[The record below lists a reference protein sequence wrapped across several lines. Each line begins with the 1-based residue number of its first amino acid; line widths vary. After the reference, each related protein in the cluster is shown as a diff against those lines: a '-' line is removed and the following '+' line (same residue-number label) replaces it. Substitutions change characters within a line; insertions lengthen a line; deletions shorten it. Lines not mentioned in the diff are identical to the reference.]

1 MPPPPDSPG
10 RVPAKTLYP
19 LFAVSFI
26 GSLGFSIV
34 LPFLVFLVNDFG
46 GNALIYGLL
55 GSTYPAFQ
63 LAGAPL
69 LGRASDL
76 YGRKRILLLSQAGT
90 FISWCIFLAALFLPV
105 TVLAAVDSGILGAF
119 TLTLPLLVLFIAR
132 ALDGITGGNVS
143 VANAYL
149 ADITEEAERNRNYG
163 RMSVA
168 SNVGF
173 ILGPALAA
181 LLGGTRYG
189 QVPPV
194 LAALIIALIGVIVV
208 AVWLPERRPCRIT
221 EKPEKPGI
229 RTVFGQEQKECYRI
243 EGEEED
249 AGLSFRGVFTLRHVP
264 YILLLY
270 FLIYLGF
277 NIFYTAF
284 PVYAAG
290 PLAWTSTTLGLYLA
304 ALSGMMAFVQGPVLS
319 RLSDRI
325 AEGYLIVAGSA
336 VLGVNFILL
345 ATGNLLLIYL
355 AAVFIAVGNGL
366 MWPST
371 LSALSKFAGK
381 RYQGAVQGFAS
392 SAGSLASIVG
402 LIAGGLLYEQLGAV
416 TFLVTAG
423 VIYLVFVLSLRVLGF
438 RRVQEGGA
446 KTGT

>member
-1 MPPPPDSPG
+1 MPPPDETG

-90 FISWCIFLAALFLPV
+90 FASWLIFLAALFLPA
-105 TVLAAVDSGILGAF
+105 TVLAVVDSGLLGAF

-149 ADITEEAERNRNYG
+149 ADVTGEEERNRNYG

-181 LLGGTRYG
+181 LLGGTPYG

-194 LAALIIALIGVIVV
+194 LAALIIALIGVIII
-208 AVWLPERRPCRIT
+208 AFWLPERRPCRIT
-221 EKPEKPGI
+221 EKPERPGV
-229 RTVFGQEQKECYRI
+229 RTVFGQEQKECYRVAG
-243 EGEEED
+243 EGENG
-249 AGLSFRGVFTLRHVP
+249 GLSFHGAFGLRHVP

-270 FLIYLGF
+270 FLIFLGF
-277 NIFYTAF
+277 NIYYTAF

-290 PLAWTSTTLGLYLA
+290 PLTWTPTELGLYLA

-319 RLSDRI
+319 RLSDRV
-325 AEGYLIVAGSA
+325 ADGYLIIAGSA
-336 VLGVNFILL
+336 ILGVNFLLL

-355 AAVFIAVGNGL
+355 AAVFIAVGNGI

-371 LSALSKFAGK
+371 LSALSKLAGE
-381 RYQGAVQGFAS
+381 RYQGAVQGFAG

-402 LIAGGLLYEQLGAV
+402 LIVGGLLYEQFGAGA
-416 TFLVTAG
+416 FLITAG
-423 VIYLVFVLSLRVLGF
+423 VIYLVFVLSLRILSF
-438 RRVQEGGA
+438 ERVQGDQA
-446 KTGT
+446 RAGT